1 MLISIDE
8 IKTKNRVRSGDPRI
22 EPLMGSMAKYGLL
35 NPIIVDSKNNLIAGY
50 RRLEAARALGWKTIC
65 VSMVEG
71 ADRARALEISLEENA
86 QRLELAP
93 EDVSAAM
100 ARIERF
106 RRPNIFVRIARTV
119 RNFFRRLFG
128 MSALP

>member
-1 MLISIDE
+1 VLISIDE

-65 VSMVEG
+65 GRLRYPWRKTPSASGSRPRTFPRRWPGLSVSG
-71 ADRARALEISLEENA
+71 G
-86 QRLELAP
+86 
-93 EDVSAAM
+93 
-100 ARIERF
+100 
-106 RRPNIFVRIARTV
+106 RT
-119 RNFFRRLFG
+119 
-128 MSALP
+128 SS

>member
-1 MLISIDE
+1 MLLSIDE
-8 IKTKNRVRSGDPRI
+8 IKTKNRVRRGDPRI
-22 EPLMGSMAKYGLL
+22 EALMGSMAKFGLL

-71 ADRARALEISLEENA
+71 ADRARALEIALEENA

-100 ARIERF
+100 ARIERL
-106 RRPNIFVRIARTV
+106 RRPNVFARIALAIRD
-119 RNFFRRLFG
+119 FFRRLFG
-128 MSALP
+128 RFF